1 MENKMKLFISYSHED
16 EKHIEDFIKHIAP
29 LKNNGLVEEWYDRRI
44 EAGKN
49 FQNTIDNNLE
59 NADIIC
65 LFISASFLASNA
77 CMKEKKEALI
87 LKDQNGIRVIPII
100 LSPSGWLE
108 DFELKELLAIPTD
121 GKPIT
126 DFTDKNTAWQDV
138 FKWLKKVIQTEIYQR
153 SLKTSDSFNK
163 FLDNTDLLQ
172 KSHPEKDIVKLEDIF
187 IYPNVSVYDD
197 LKEYKKKESLEV
209 VFKQISQLKR
219 ILIAGEDQSG
229 KTAICKTLFKD
240 LKRKGYV
247 PVYLS
252 DKTNQYLGNIDY
264 KIEKA
269 LNEQYVDIDIDKI
282 DLKRIVPI
290 IDDFHYAKHKEKH
303 LEHLTK
309 YDIQIIVVDDIFG
322 LNIRREALIASFSH
336 LKIKQ
341 LSPSLRYELIKK
353 WTDLTDKKDGPIK
366 DNDYYQALDKRI
378 EVIEQALGKVIGKG
392 IMPSYPFF
400 ILSIISTYDT
410 FDKPLDK
417 EITSQGYYYQALIY
431 FYLRKQGVKNEHF
444 DTYLNFLTEFSFEL
458 FSLKKSEI
466 SQHEFDTFLESYL
479 SEYNFPVK
487 KDELLKNLTVTQ
499 ILLIDSFNNYSFY
512 YQYIYY
518 FFIAKYLAENAE
530 QERDN
535 IERIIS
541 NLHKNENA
549 YIAIFISHHS
559 NNEQILDEILLNSM
573 HLFDKFEPATLD
585 KKETSFFDDKIDNI
599 IKAVLPS
606 KNSTPEIERSK
617 LQKQKDTQEEFEE
630 ENNKS
635 IEQIEEDDEDELGIE
650 LRRCIKTVEVM
661 GRIIRNRSGSMKK
674 TKLVEIFEEG
684 MNVHLRILTSFFDII
699 KQNDA
704 EKEIV
709 EIIQKR
715 LNAIIQYVE
724 LEKGKELGK
733 EQLKKI
739 AKAIFWNLNF
749 QVTYGLLNKI
759 IHSLGADTLIP
770 VVESACD
777 KMDTPASFL
786 VKHGILMWYSKN
798 LQIDNIANYIENDGF
813 SKTAKNI
820 LNYQIANHCALHSV
834 NFKDYERI
842 EKKFG
847 IPRKSIYML
856 KAKNK

>member
-1 MENKMKLFISYSHED
+1 MEKKMKLFISYSHED

-29 LKNNGLVEEWYDRRI
+29 LKNNGLIEEWYDRKI
-44 EAGKN
+44 EAGKD

-59 NADIIC
+59 KADIIC

-77 CMKEKKEALI
+77 CMKEKNDALL
-87 LKDQNGIRVIPII
+87 LKDHKGVRVIPII

-108 DFELKELLAIPTD
+108 DKELKELLAIPTD

-126 DFTDKNTAWQDV
+126 DFKDKNTAWQDV
-138 FKWLKKVIQTEIYQR
+138 FKWLKTVIQTEIYHKK
-153 SLKTSDSFNK
+153 LKITNTFQK
-163 FLDNTDLLQ
+163 FLDNTELLQ
-172 KSHPEKDIVKLEDIF
+172 KSHPDKDVVKLSDIF
-187 IYPNVSVYDD
+187 IYPYVSIYDN
-197 LKEYKKKESLEV
+197 LKGYQKKESSEV
-209 VFKQISQLKR
+209 IIKELTKLKK

-229 KTAICKTLFKD
+229 KTALCKTIFTETKN
-240 LKRKGYV
+240 KGFI

-252 DKTNQYLGNIDY
+252 DKKNQFLGNIDY
-264 KIEKA
+264 KIDKA
-269 LNEQYVDIDIDKI
+269 LKEQYEGIDIEKI
-282 DLKRIVPI
+282 DFHRIIPI

-303 LEHLTK
+303 LEHLNK
-309 YDIQIIVVDDIFG
+309 YEIHIIIVDDIFS
-322 LNIRREALIASFSH
+322 LNIRQETLIASYNH
-336 LKIKQ
+336 IKINE
-341 LSPSLRYELIKK
+341 LSSSLRYELIEK
-353 WTDLTDKKDGPIK
+353 WSELTDKKDGHIK

-378 EVIEQALGKVIGKG
+378 EVIEKALGKVVGKG

-417 EITSQGYYYQALIY
+417 EITSQGYYYQALIF

-458 FSLKKSEI
+458 FKLKKSEI
-466 SQHEFDTFLESYL
+466 SQREFDTFLDNYL
-479 SEYNFPVK
+479 SDYNFPVK
-487 KDELLKNLTVTQ
+487 KEELLKNLTITQ
-499 ILLIDSFNNYSFY
+499 ILLIDSFNNYSFN

-518 FFIAKYLAENAE
+518 FFIAKYLAENADKE
-530 QERDN
+530 KGN

-559 NNEQILDEILLNSM
+559 NNEQILDEILVNSLY
-573 HLFDKFEPATLD
+573 LFDKYKPATLNNE
-585 KKETSFFDDKIDNI
+585 ETAFFDNKLDDIV
-599 IKAVLPS
+599 KAVLPS
-606 KNSTPEIERSK
+606 KTSTPEIERSI
-617 LQKQKDTQEEFEE
+617 LQKRKDAREEFEE
-630 ENNKS
+630 ENS
-635 IEQIEEDDEDELGIE
+635 EIIEQIEEDDDELSIE
-650 LRRCIKTVEVM
+650 LRRSIKTVEVM

-699 KQNDA
+699 KQADA

-709 EIIQKR
+709 EIIKKR
-715 LNAIIQYVE
+715 LNVIIE
-724 LEKGKELGK
+724 EKELRK
-733 EQLKKI
+733 EQLEKI
-739 AKAIFWNLNF
+739 AKTIFWNLNF
-749 QVTYGLLNKI
+749 QVTYGFLNKI
-759 IHSLGADTLIP
+759 IHSLGADTLLP
-770 VVESACD
+770 VVESVCD
-777 KMDTPASFL
+777 KIDTSSSFL
-786 VKHGILMWYSKN
+786 IKHGILMWYSKN
-798 LQIDNIANYIENDGF
+798 LQIDNIADYIEKDGF

-820 LNYQIANHCALHSV
+820 LDYQIANHCALHSI

-847 IPRKSIYML
+847 IPRKNIYML